1 MNCNDVEKLIVAFLD
16 RELTNKEQEELKE
29 HLSTCQHCR
38 DEMALTS
45 DFISL
50 LHSNSEIVSTEIL
63 SSSDSWERL
72 RHSILKEEPHESI
85 KLGVMH
91 RISKVIK
98 NMRPDNLMPRQL
110 NWKTGIVVALVFV
123 LVFNLLFTVPS
134 LFKQDYKTLAANIS
148 LSNPS
153 VQEIIN
159 ERGITTVNEYVIDKI
174 DDRGHTFVVLIN
186 EPEYILISEVNVET
200 EEVVQLYE
208 IELNDDTKQTI
219 IDIAGTDPG
228 IKDFLEQG
236 AYASGFKIY
245 WGYKLND
252 VVGQDGNV
260 QQQGKPHFIGYVKF
274 ELGERS
280 YYSYVNITEGYIDAA
295 YTPLVISPNSIFT
308 PIAFIMHL
316 LGIIIIIALALQN
329 KLLMK
334 ITGILSIIFAVMGL
348 LCGLFAV
355 QWTMTNLIG
364 TFSIPVFGAIIGAV
378 GIKMN
383 ITGNNKTLS
392 ILGTSLCI
400 LVFILDII
408 FFMTGIIVLEPVF

>member
-1 MNCNDVEKLIVAFLD
+1 MTEFSPSPASWKTLKQRVIEEDKKSKPCIVNKIEKLI
-16 RELTNKEQEELKE
+16 
-29 HLSTCQHCR
+29 
-38 DEMALTS
+38 
-45 DFISL
+45 
-50 LHSNSEIVSTEIL
+50 
-63 SSSDSWERL
+63 
-72 RHSILKEEPHESI
+72 
-85 KLGVMH
+85 
-91 RISKVIK
+91 KVQPGK
-98 NMRPDNLMPRQL
+98 TAWL
-110 NWKTGIVVALVFV
+110 NWRTITVGALV
-123 LVFNLLFTVPS
+123 LLLSVGLIFTAPS
-134 LFKQDYKTLAANIS
+134 FLKQDYKTLAANIS

-159 ERGITTVNEYVIDKI
+159 ERGIATVNEHVIDKI

-186 EPEYILISEVNVET
+186 DPDYILISEVNFET

-219 IDIAGTDPG
+219 IDIAGTDPA

-236 AYASGFKIY
+236 AHASEFEIY
-245 WGYKLND
+245 WGYKFDD
-252 VVGQDGNV
+252 VIGQDGNV
-260 QQQGKPHFIGYVKF
+260 QQQGKLHFTGYVKF
-274 ELGERS
+274 ELEERS
-280 YYSYVNITEGYIDAA
+280 YYSYVNITDGYIDSA

-329 KLLMK
+329 KILMK
-334 ITGILSIIFAVMGL
+334 ITGTLSIIFAVMGL

-355 QWTMTNLIG
+355 QWVMTNLIG
-364 TFSIPVFGAIIGAV
+364 TFSIPIFGSIIGAV

-383 ITGNNKTLS
+383 TTGNNRILS

-400 LVFILDII
+400 IVFILDMI